1 MVSVIIP
8 YNKDRG
14 FLKYAIRS
22 VELQIYDQWE
32 LILSEGPG
40 TLGENVNNG
49 LKKAKGEY
57 IKVLAEDDELTRDSL
72 KILVDGIQGYD
83 FVYSDAENIGN
94 LPGGW
99 DARSHDKTVS
109 LAYMLLGNGI
119 HGGSTL
125 YRLDGIQAVGG
136 YDTSLWTGEE
146 YDLHIRLIKAG
157 YKHRHVPGIVYRY
170 RLHGQN
176 KSQLANTNVRH
187 QYLDE
192 IRKKYI

>member
-14 FLKYAIRS
+14 FLKYAIQS

-57 IKVLAEDDELTRDSL
+57 IKVLAEDDELTKDSL

-83 FVYSDAENIGN
+83 FIYSDAENIGD

-99 DARSHDKTVS
+99 DTRSHDKTVS
-109 LAYMLLGNGI
+109 LDYMLRGNGI
-119 HGGSTL
+119 HGGTTL
-125 YRLDGIQAVGG
+125 YRLDRIQAVGG

-192 IRKKYI
+192 IRQKYV